1 MTLLQAYT
9 RIQRWL
15 VRLICGVKTDQHL
28 PTPVE
33 TKVVSAKKDVSKKE
47 ES

>member
-15 VRLICGVKTDQHL
+15 VSFICGVKADQHL

-33 TKVVSAKKDVSKKE
+33 TTLVSTEKDVSKKE